1 MDRSSN
7 KDGNN
12 PKHVDGS
19 TIPVADENI
28 GRKRKRNDASAS
40 TSFPQHHGSH
50 PTDSPVEESNKEH
63 HVTLLQRALEENR
76 ELRIKLAERDR
87 ALEERDR
94 EIEVLRSELEKQR
107 GNVGMV
113 ASQVSG
119 NRVQN
124 GGNTTNT
131 SDQSTDY
138 EESHLSSKSSDDDVA
153 EEDDGEKKEGVSSE
167 TSTETITRSPESN
180 LSSRPLTHNDS
191 AQAVDEELDDTA
203 AALTSNGI
211 TEIRAGVGAGAEV
224 VDDSTKSLVAKKVD
238 LKAGVR
244 LAIYWPNDDKYYK
257 GIITT
262 YDAVSKKHFVKYDD
276 GETAWETLD
285 KETYYFLDNGV
296 PFGDLASV
304 ADAQQDE
311 ESDGEIIH
319 GRGRLAFCCQNCT
332 CDNSKTNTKD
342 LYSCVNST
350 SPDSMFGN
358 VNLFHK
364 GCCHNETGD
373 VNTFKSPMQV
383 CRENGFSSLQQ
394 DKGQECSLD
403 MIKQKYAN
411 ASKEYTKFANAE
423 DLEAADSK
431 IFACQAYVDL
441 CKQFHE
447 RKGKQKN
454 PLRVLELFSGIG
466 SGTLALK
473 RLRIPVHTVVHCDH
487 DPIANEV
494 CKFNHQG
501 DGIKHVY
508 IDTFEEIYGESSEP
522 DEEKIAKLVADC
534 GPIDLVLA
542 GAPCSQ
548 YSGLNARRDLSCAN
562 AQYLPNVGKLIAKLN
577 DIQKKRGAEHDALF
591 LSENVV
597 FKNYD
602 CINKYYGQLEPIRLD
617 AEHFSP
623 CKRSRL
629 YWCNV
634 SHFAILAIRLS
645 I

>member
-1 MDRSSN
+1 
-7 KDGNN
+7 
-12 PKHVDGS
+12 
-19 TIPVADENI
+19 
-28 GRKRKRNDASAS
+28 
-40 TSFPQHHGSH
+40 
-50 PTDSPVEESNKEH
+50 
-63 HVTLLQRALEENR
+63 VTLLKRALEENR

-113 ASQVSG
+113 ASQEVSG
-119 NRVQN
+119 NRVKN
-124 GGNTTNT
+124 GGNTSNT

-138 EESHLSSKSSDDDVA
+138 EESHLSPKSGSDDDVV
-153 EEDDGEKKEGVSSE
+153 EDVDGEKKERVSSE
-167 TSTETITRSPESN
+167 TSTETITRSSESN
-180 LSSRPLTHNDS
+180 FSSRPLTNNDN
-191 AQAVDEELDDTA
+191 AKAVDEELDDTA

-211 TEIRAGVGAGAEV
+211 TEIRAGVGAAEV

-244 LAIYWPNDDKYYK
+244 LAIYWPDDDKYYK
-257 GIITT
+257 GTITT

-276 GETAWETLD
+276 GDTAWETLD
-285 KETYYFLDNGV
+285 KETYYFLGNGV

-342 LYSCVNST
+342 LYSCVNSS

-383 CRENGFSSLQQ
+383 SRENGFTSLQNGN
-394 DKGQECSLD
+394 GQEFSLD

-411 ASKEYTKFANAE
+411 AKKEESKFANAE
-423 DLEAADSK
+423 ELEAADSK

-466 SGTLALK
+466 SGTLVLK
-473 RLRIPVHTVVHCDH
+473 RLRIPVHTIVHCDH
-487 DPIANEV
+487 DPVANEV
-494 CKFNHQG
+494 CKFNHQR

-522 DEEKIAKLVADC
+522 DEEKIVKLVSDC

-548 YSGLNARRDLSCAN
+548 YSGLNARRDPSCAN
-562 AQYLPNVGKLIAKLN
+562 AQYLPNVGRLIAKLN
-577 DIQKKRGAEHDALF
+577 CIQKKRGVEHDVLF

-602 CINKYYGQLEPIRLD
+602 CISKYYGQLEPIRLD

-634 SHFAILAIRLS
+634 SHFVFLVIRLS